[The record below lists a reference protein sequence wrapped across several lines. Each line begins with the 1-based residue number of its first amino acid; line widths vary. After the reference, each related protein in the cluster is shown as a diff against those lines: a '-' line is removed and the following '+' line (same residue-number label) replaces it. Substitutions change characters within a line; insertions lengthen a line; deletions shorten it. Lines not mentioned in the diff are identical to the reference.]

1 MHVKTPLQFTVDLV
15 AIRPVKMKRDQKS
28 ETFLS
33 KIYILYGHKLLINMP
48 YKCLF
53 FTCGV

>member
-28 ETFLS
+28 ETS

>member
-1 MHVKTPLQFTVDLV
+1 MHVKTPLQFTVALV

-28 ETFLS
+28 ETS